1 MKAKTAI
8 NLIKGDKMGVETDYR
23 DALPVNMS
31 VVIRDM
37 FGAKGYMIQEA
48 GLSLHGLMSGIDR
61 GGIWNE
67 RFQDQYRVS
76 GGDFGSVSAGGV
88 FSSIGSVSGSGLA
101 ALPYSFN
108 TQGIVADGKFWLYSP
123 SGGFSQVTDPDLGN
137 PIDCVWVDG
146 YYFFT
151 DGEYIYHT
159 DISSESSID
168 PLKYATSEFSPDP
181 TLGVGKTGDNKVVV
195 FNRYTTEY
203 FVNIAADNF
212 AFQRVA
218 TRAVKIGI
226 VGTHCKVEVA
236 DTWFIMGGRKEEAV
250 GIHQLGV
257 GAANKVS
264 TREVDKII
272 GQYNESELAQSKL
285 ESYQED
291 GYAHIIVHLPNH
303 TLKFNYTV
311 AQAFGPQ
318 FAWSILKSDVLGDNP
333 WRAINGVFDA
343 RVGSWMFGDKRGPS
357 LGILDNEVATQYG
370 DIAEWVLYTPYANIE
385 DQSIDELEIQTI
397 PGFTSTDDATVF
409 LSMSYDGV
417 TWGKERT
424 INYGGPN
431 EYSKRFIVYR
441 LGYVRDWVGFKLRG
455 ATRSRMAFTAAV
467 ISNG

>member
-1 MKAKTAI
+1 MPTAL
-8 NLIKGDKMGVETDYR
+8 NLIKGDKMGAETDYR
-23 DALPVNMS
+23 DALPVNMTA
-31 VVIRDM
+31 VIRDV

-48 GLSLHGLMSGIDR
+48 GLTAHGTGAGIDR

-67 RFQDQYRVS
+67 RFQDHYRVS
-76 GGDFGSVSAGGV
+76 GSSLLSVAASGV
-88 FSSIGSVSGSGLA
+88 SSSLGAISGADIVS
-101 ALPYSFN
+101 LPYSFN

-123 SGGFSQVTDPDLGN
+123 SGGLVQVTDPDLGS

-159 DISSESSID
+159 DISSESAID

-181 TLGVGKTGDNKVVV
+181 TLGVAKTGDNKVVV

-203 FVNIAADNF
+203 FVNVATDDF
-212 AFQRVA
+212 AFQKVA
-218 TRAVKIGI
+218 TRAIKIGI
-226 VGTHCKVEVA
+226 VGTHCKIEVG

-250 GIHQLGV
+250 GVHQLGV

-264 TREVDKII
+264 TREIDKII
-272 GQYNESELAQSKL
+272 GLYNEAQLSVAEL
-285 ESYQED
+285 ETYQED
-291 GYAHIIVHLPNH
+291 GYAHVIVHLPNH

-318 FAWSILKSDVLGDNP
+318 FAWSIIKSDVLGDNP
-333 WRAINGVFDA
+333 WRGINGVFDA
-343 RVGSWMFGDKRGPS
+343 RIGQWVFGDKNGPL
-357 LGILDNEVATQYG
+357 LGILDNTVGTQYG
-370 DIAEWVLYTPYANIE
+370 NIVEWVMYTPYAYIE
-385 DQSIDELEIQTI
+385 DQSIDQLEIQTI
-397 PGFTSTDDATVF
+397 PGFTTTVDATVF
-409 LSMSYDGV
+409 LSLSYDGV
-417 TWGKERT
+417 TWGNERT
-424 INYGGPN
+424 IEYGGPY

-467 ISNG
+467 IEHG